1 MNTALKI
8 FRFLLALLLVLV
20 ATLLVAMQIPSFQ
33 TFIARKAVEKLEQ
46 KMDGTITFESLKLK
60 PFNALVAKDVTVLD
74 KHPYIDPDGRLAPV
88 DTFFHAGTIV
98 ATFSLRSLLDPDGIY
113 LDRAYVRN
121 GVFALALE
129 PEGNNLLRIFGL
141 NGDKDKPKKP
151 KEEKEGKA
159 FHIRHVELKNFRY
172 VMENFQGAAQ
182 DVAKG
187 EPFPQPHG
195 IDWDNMDCAVNIK
208 GRDFR
213 ISGGYI
219 SGTADEMN
227 IREKSGYQILSMS
240 GRAKVGHGQTLV
252 RDMKM
257 TDLWTRLDLPLY
269 SMTYENTASFNDF
282 VAKVRL
288 RGIVKHSMV
297 SFRSISYFA
306 PSLKDM
312 DLLVNLENADVDGYV
327 NDLHVKDAVF
337 REMHSDVGGTADVTL
352 LGIPDSQSMMLD
364 VHARPLRF
372 TTDGIGRFL
381 KGLSPSTKLD
391 LSKWARGMALS
402 FSGRAHGPMNRLAIQ
417 GTVQTPTGSL
427 SADADI
433 RNLTDKA
440 RALTLGGT
448 VRTDELDLGSIL
460 GVSALGPCTMRTT
473 LNAVLGKGDISAR
486 IDSLN
491 IDRLTA
497 MGYAY
502 SGIAANGTYA
512 NDSFDGKLVC
522 NDPNLN
528 FLFQGTASLSPA
540 SRNAVYKFYAN
551 LGYADLNALQLD
563 KRGTS
568 KMSAQIMANYMVAD
582 NIDILGDLDI
592 TDLVLEDARGRHQIG
607 DISLSSHANENLK
620 RMVLNA
626 KFMDGSFSGSQSI
639 VSFIKDI
646 QKLTLCR
653 DLPALAG
660 CSDEGWTGEQ
670 YRLNLRFHDSRDLLS
685 FIKPGAYIADS
696 TSLSLDIARDG
707 SLKTSLQSPRLA
719 LGKTYLRKAKL
730 EADNLHGCIN
740 GSLTGS
746 EFSVGSLRFQ
756 NSAFL
761 LFADDNHLGLGATYD
776 NEKEKTDKGEFY
788 ATALFSRDEQDSLA
802 IRANIL
808 PSNVYFDGVGW
819 NISPAVLDYSHKS
832 LSLTEPVSA
841 TSMNQ
846 SISIAGGISPH
857 RRDTLSLK
865 MDHFDIGILGS
876 LMKPDFDLSGQATGR
891 ALVTSPTASGMALLM
906 NLRCDSTYIAS
917 HPAGDLE
924 VSSIWD
930 DESKLFRILCRN
942 DLDGQRNIDLRA
954 GFSPKKRML
963 KADLN
968 LDSFEAGYAA
978 PLLEGILSDLE
989 GKLSGHIHAEG
1000 SLDQLE
1006 LSSENLRIDNS
1017 TLALDFTGVP
1027 YHVYGPLHLTRQGVF
1042 FDTLTLRDEKKGSGT
1057 LDGALTFGG
1066 PGGMAAD
1073 LHIQIEN
1080 MEALRTTEKDNS
1092 SFYGNVSAN
1101 GRVSLTG
1108 PLNAL
1113 LLDINASSVGDGSF
1127 HIPLDTGSTA
1137 GKNDLLSFRE
1147 PARVVYIDPYEEFLR
1162 PTKSKDGEAS
1172 DMRIRLNIQA
1182 NQDIQALIE
1191 LDKDAGNILSARGN
1205 GQIQLDLRPRTN
1217 LFQINGDYT
1226 LSSGSFNYNALG
1238 FTNRLFK
1245 IDNGSSIRFVGD
1257 LMESDLDIGATY
1269 STKTSVGTLIAD
1281 TSSVSTRRLVNC
1293 HIQIT
1298 DKLKNPELN
1307 FSIDVPDIDPAT
1319 RTRVES
1325 ALNTD
1330 DKIQKQFLSLLIS
1343 GSFMPDEQSGI
1354 VNNTNLLYSNLA
1366 EVMATQLNTILE
1378 RLDIPLDLGLTYQES
1393 AGGTNIFDVAV
1404 STQLFNN
1411 RVLVNGT
1418 LGNRQKMSASSS
1430 SDVVGDLDIEIKLD
1444 RPGQFRLKLFSHSAD
1459 DYTNYL
1465 DYSQRNGV
1473 GITWQREFSSF
1484 KEFVRNLFSSKKKR
1498 AARAAMDT
1506 TAREQVILEIKP

>member
-141 NGDKDKPKKP
+141 NNDKDIPKKP

-172 VMENFQGAAQ
+172 VMENFQGAAR

-208 GRDFR
+208 GRDFS

-592 TDLVLEDARGRHQIG
+592 TDLVLEDARGRHRIG

-646 QKLTLCR
+646 QKLTICR

-917 HPAGDLE
+917 HPAGNLE

-1000 SLDQLE
+1000 SLDQLD

-1147 PARVVYIDPYEEFLR
+1147 PARVVYIDPYEEFLH

-1298 DKLKNPELN
+1298 DKLKNPELK

>member
-141 NGDKDKPKKP
+141 NNDKDKPKKP

-172 VMENFQGAAQ
+172 VMENFQGAAR

-187 EPFPQPHG
+187 EHFPQPHG

-460 GVSALGPCTMRTT
+460 GVSALGTCTMRTT

-746 EFSVGSLRFQ
+746 EFSMGSLRFQ

-832 LSLTEPVSA
+832 LTLTEPVSA

-917 HPAGDLE
+917 HPAGNVEL
-924 VSSIWD
+924 SSVWD

-1000 SLDQLE
+1000 SLDQLD

-1147 PARVVYIDPYEEFLR
+1147 PARVVYIDPYEEFLH

-1298 DKLKNPELN
+1298 DKLKNPELK

-1484 KEFVRNLFSSKKKR
+1484 KEFVRDLFSSKKKR

>member
-33 TFIARKAVEKLEQ
+33 TYIARKAVEKLEQ

-74 KHPYIDPDGRLAPV
+74 KHPYIDPDGRFAPV
-88 DTFFHAGTIV
+88 DTLFHAGTIV

-113 LDRAYVRN
+113 LDRAYIRN

-129 PEGNNLLRIFGL
+129 PGDDNLSRIFGL
-141 NGDKDKPKKP
+141 TPSQKPEAP

-159 FHIRHVELKNFRY
+159 FHIRHVELKNFHY
-172 VMENFQGAAQ
+172 VMVNFQGAAR
-182 DVAKG
+182 DIARG
-187 EPFPQPHG
+187 EAFPQPHG
-195 IDWDNMDCAVNIK
+195 IDWDNMDCLVNVK

-213 ISGGYI
+213 VSGGYI
-219 SGTADEMN
+219 SGTADELN
-227 IREKSGYQILSMS
+227 ILEKSGYHILSMS

-257 TDLWTRLDLPLY
+257 TDLWSRIELPLY

-282 VAKVRL
+282 IAKVRL
-288 RGIVKHSMV
+288 RGIVKPSMV

-327 NDLHVKDAVF
+327 NDLHIKDAVF
-337 REMHSDVGGTADVTL
+337 HEMHSGVQGSADVIL
-352 LGIPDSQSMMLD
+352 VGIPNAQSMMLD
-364 VHARPLRF
+364 VQARPLRF

-381 KGLSPSTKLD
+381 KGLSPSTNLD
-391 LSKWARGMALS
+391 LSKWARGMNLS
-402 FSGRAHGPMNRLAIQ
+402 FSGRAHGPMNRLGIQ
-417 GTVQTPTGSL
+417 GTVQTPSGSL

-433 RNLTDKA
+433 RNLMDKWHP
-440 RALTLGGT
+440 LTLGGT

-473 LNAVLGKGDISAR
+473 LNAVLGEGDISAR
-486 IDSLN
+486 IDTLK

-497 MGYAY
+497 LGYPY

-512 NDSFDGKLVC
+512 NDSFNGKLVC

-568 KMSAQIMANYMVAD
+568 KMSAQITANYMRAD
-582 NIDILGDLDI
+582 NVDLLGDLDI

-607 DISLSSHANENLK
+607 NISLSSHANENLK

-626 KFMDGSFSGSQSI
+626 DFMDGSFSGSQSI
-639 VSFIKDI
+639 TSFIKDI

-653 DLPALAG
+653 ELPALAG
-660 CSDEGWTGEQ
+660 CSDDSWSGEQ
-670 YRLNLRFHDSRDLLS
+670 YRLSLRFHDSRDLLS

-696 TSLSLDIARDG
+696 TSLTLDIARDG
-707 SLKTSLQSPRLA
+707 SLKTSLRSPRLA

-746 EFSVGSLRFQ
+746 EFALGSLHFQ

-776 NEKEKTDKGEFY
+776 NEKDKTDKGEFY
-788 ATALFSRDEQDSLA
+788 ATARFSRDEQDSLA
-802 IRANIL
+802 IQAHIL
-808 PSNVYFDGVGW
+808 PSNVYFDGTGW
-819 NISPAVLDYSHKS
+819 NISPAVLDYRNNS
-832 LSLTEPVSA
+832 LTLTEPISA

-876 LMKPDFDLSGQATGR
+876 LTESDFDLRGQATGR
-891 ALVTSPTASGMALLM
+891 ALVTSPTQSGMALLM

-917 HPAGDLE
+917 HPAGNVEL
-924 VSSIWD
+924 SSVWD
-930 DESKLFRILCRN
+930 DESNLFRILCRN
-942 DLDGQRNIDLRA
+942 ELDGRRNIDLRA
-954 GFSPKKRML
+954 GFSPKNKSL

-968 LDSFEAGYAA
+968 LDRFEAGYAA
-978 PLLEGILSDLE
+978 PLLEGVLSTLE
-989 GKLSGHIHAEG
+989 GKLSGHIHADG
-1000 SLDQLE
+1000 TLDQLN
-1006 LSSENLRIDNS
+1006 LSSEDLRIDES
-1017 TLALDFTGVP
+1017 RLALDFTGVP
-1027 YHVYGPLHLTRQGVF
+1027 YHVSGPLHLTSQGVF
-1042 FDTLTLRDEKKGSGT
+1042 FDTLTLRDEHQGSGT
-1057 LDGALTFGG
+1057 LDGAFAFSG
-1066 PGGMAAD
+1066 PDGMAAD
-1073 LHIQIEN
+1073 LHIQLEN

-1108 PLNAL
+1108 PVNAL

-1127 HIPLDTGSTA
+1127 HIPLSTGASA
-1137 GKNDLLSFRE
+1137 GKNDLLTFRE
-1147 PARVVYIDPYEEFLR
+1147 PAKVVYIDPYEEFLK
-1162 PTKSKDGEAS
+1162 PAKSKEGGDS

-1245 IDNGSSIRFVGD
+1245 IDNGSSIRFSGD

-1298 DKLKNPELN
+1298 DKLKNPELK

-1319 RTRVES
+1319 KTRVES

-1418 LGNRQKMSASSS
+1418 LGNRQKLPTRSG

-1484 KEFVRNLFSSKKKR
+1484 KEFVRDLFSSKRKR
-1498 AARAAMDT
+1498 AARAASDT